1 MQFHRCLAWLLLL
14 PMLLVGCGKGG
25 PKVVP
30 VSGRVTLDQQ
40 PLANADIMFYHDS
53 SDVESSGRTDEQGN
67 YSLSVMQDKRRGAAV
82 GTHRVRISQIER
94 GAKIVDRVP
103 RQYNKASKL
112 TFTVPDGGTKDAN
125 FDLTSQGN

>member
-1 MQFHRCLAWLLLL
+1 MRFHRFLAWLLLL

-30 VSGRVTLDQQ
+30 VSGRVTLDQK
-40 PLANADIMFYHDS
+40 PLANADIMFFPDS

-67 YSLSVMQDKRRGAAV
+67 YSLTVILDKRKGAAV

-94 GAKIVDRVP
+94 GEKIVDRVP
-103 RQYNKASKL
+103 TRYNKASKL
-112 TFTVPDGGTKDAN
+112 TFTVPAGGTRDAN